1 MKQLRITNEAKAD
14 LIDIWLYIS
23 QNNEDAA
30 DSLIDRIIGKYDGI
44 GSIIW
49 GSREKLKGKQA
60 AQNVIK
66 YDT

>member
-1 MKQLRITNEAKAD
+1 MAANHHFSGITAGYRRSN
-14 LIDIWLYIS
+14 
-23 QNNEDAA
+23 
-30 DSLIDRIIGKYDGI
+30 RFRI